1 MVLTNSF
8 ITKRGQLNFRHKTHP
23 HLSNAVGGSILLQKG
38 GPGVGSSYGSVANR
52 HETIGMGL
60 KSLVNLRSLEMR
72 PTGLVSKKTKKHKL
86 LKQLNLI

>member
-8 ITKRGQLNFRHKTHP
+8 ITKRGQLNVRHKTQP
-23 HLSNAVGGSILLQKG
+23 HLSNTVGGSILLQKG
-38 GPGVGSSYGSVANR
+38 GPGIGSSYKDDETR

-72 PTGLVSKKTKKHKL
+72 PTGLVSSKPK
-86 LKQLNLI
+86 NISF

>member
-8 ITKRGQLNFRHKTHP
+8 ITKRGQLNFRHKTYP
-23 HLSNAVGGSILLQKG
+23 RLSNAVGGSILLQKG
-38 GPGVGSSYGSVANR
+38 GPGVGSSYGSVENR

-72 PTGLVSKKTKKHKL
+72 PTGLVSSKPK
-86 LKQLNLI
+86 NISF